1 METAF
6 ALFTAGLAS
15 LAIVPLMIRL
25 APRFGMIDEP
35 AARKVHTYPIP
46 RVGGWGIAAG
56 VVTAL
61 LMWAPVDRLALAYMW
76 GIVVLFLFGAWDDR
90 RELGHYAKFIG
101 QALAVVPMVI
111 VAGLYVT
118 RFPFIDG
125 SLIPAWAAGV
135 FTVFAM
141 VGMTNAINHSDGL
154 DGLAGGEAILSLVA
168 IAFLAHEAGGGIAV
182 LIAVAVIGGV
192 FGFLHYN
199 THPAVVF
206 MGDSGSQVIGFSL
219 ATLAVML
226 VERVD
231 STISPAAVVLLL
243 GLPIADILY
252 VFYRRIS
259 EGRNWFKATKNHVHH
274 RLIERHFTHPE
285 AVVIIYG
292 IQIFF
297 VGSGVVLRHASD
309 WLLAAIYLTGCA
321 VVFGGLHLAERFDWY
336 APRRGEERGIWTWLG
351 RGVRRKYVLVEL
363 PRRFLELAIPAYLA
377 IVGILAPDVPR
388 PAGYLAAALV
398 WVMLLL
404 ANAKRLQ
411 QGNAIRI
418 RRAALLCVGALAA
431 YLSLDNANAGAE
443 WIHIA
448 ERIFFGLCAIA
459 VAVAVRY
466 SPDRR
471 EAEFRTTGMDYL
483 IVLVVLV
490 AMLAIG
496 SAVPQFGGSALAL
509 LILLYSIELLTN
521 ERRQRPER
529 LSLGAMVFL
538 AAITLK
544 ALFF

>member
-1 METAF
+1 MDIAF

-35 AARKVHTYPIP
+35 AARKVHSYPIP

-56 VVTAL
+56 VVAAL
-61 LMWAPVDRLALAYMW
+61 LLWAPVDRLALAYMW

-90 RELGHYAKFIG
+90 REMGHYAKFIG
-101 QALAVVPMVI
+101 QALAVLPMIV

-118 RFPFIDG
+118 HFPFIN
-125 SLIPAWAAGV
+125 SALIPAWVAGV
-135 FTVFAM
+135 FTIFAM
-141 VGMTNAINHSDGL
+141 IGMTNAINHSDGL

-168 IAFLAHEAGGGIAV
+168 IAFLAHQAGGGLAV
-182 LIAVAVIGGV
+182 LIAVAVMGGV

-243 GLPIADILY
+243 GLPVADILY

-309 WLLAAIYLTGCA
+309 WLLAAIYLSGCA
-321 VVFGGLHLAERFDWY
+321 IVFGGLHLAERFDWY
-336 APRRGEERGIWTWLG
+336 APRRGEERGAWTWLG
-351 RGVRRKYVLVEL
+351 RGVRRKYLLVEL

-377 IVGILAPDVPR
+377 IVGILVPDVPQV
-388 PAGYLAAALV
+388 AGYVAALLC
-398 WVMLLL
+398 VMLLL
-404 ANAKRLQ
+404 ANGKYL
-411 QGNAIRI
+411 QGNAIRV
-418 RRAALLCVGALAA
+418 RRAALLCAGALAA
-431 YLSLDNANAGAE
+431 YLSLDNANAGSG

-448 ERIFFGLCAIA
+448 ERIFFGLSA
-459 VAVAVRY
+459 VAVAIAVRY
-466 SPDRR
+466 SPNRR
-471 EAEFRTTGMDYL
+471 ASEFRTTGMDYL
-483 IVLVVLV
+483 IVLVVLL

-496 SAVPQFGGSALAL
+496 QAVPQFGSSAVAL

-544 ALFF
+544 ALLFL